1 MSVLVT
7 LRVRGDSQ
15 ALEARAAAN
24 PAGMQAILEK
34 AKPHG
39 LISHRFYA
47 SGDELLVIDEWE
59 TEDGFRKF
67 FAETTEIPGLMAEVG
82 VTSEPEI
89 TFWRKLETHDD
100 FPA

>member
-7 LRVRGDSQ
+7 LRVRGNAQ
-15 ALEARAAAN
+15 ALEERAAAN
-24 PAGMQAILEK
+24 PAAMQAILEK

-47 SGDELLVIDEWE
+47 SGDELLVVDEWE
-59 TEDGFRKF
+59 SEGGFEAF
-67 FAETTEIPGLMAEVG
+67 FAEATEIPGLMAEVG

-89 TFWRKLETHDD
+89 TFWRRLATHDAY
-100 FPA
+100 PA